1 MDQHTKISRVFLKHN
16 VRQAHLVSYLN
27 KAGIVFSPAS
37 LSRVKRAGLW
47 PKHCDK
53 TRIKQLI
60 ETFLAELGASQSEL
74 DDLWGWYDATEDQP
88 AEPEINPEPEDKDD
102 LEPEM
107 LSGHAKQFFKLRTH
121 PFENEIFSET
131 DVFLIDSYRL
141 VLEEMLSAASAGSMT
156 ALIGECGAGK
166 TIMRRAFIHRVQQD
180 NQEIIVIEPARLD
193 VKKVTA
199 ESLSLSICRALSIP
213 NKHSAEDRDAAIE
226 EALIKSA
233 NNGHLHLIVI
243 EEAHLLTTDVIKLL
257 KRIWELTSGFKRV
270 IGILLIG
277 QTELVKKLSSQDLR
291 EFTWR
296 CSQIEMK
303 PLGLNT
309 AQYIRHKF
317 SCIGVDADSIFTEDA
332 FDSIYEH
339 CKGRVK
345 RGLGLGEGNL
355 DKSYPLRVNHI
366 VVKCLNLAAQ
376 VAEPKV
382 TAQIVEKV

>member
-1 MDQHTKISRVFLKHN
+1 MDMHTNLSRVFLKLN
-16 VRQAHLVSYLN
+16 VRQAHLVTYLN
-27 KAGIVFSPAS
+27 KMGIVFSAS
-37 LSRVKRAGLW
+37 SLTRVKRAGIW
-47 PKHCDK
+47 PKHCNQK
-53 TRIKQLI
+53 LIKQHI
-60 ETFLAELGASQSEL
+60 ENFLTELGASQGQL
-74 DDLWGWYDATEDQP
+74 DDLWGWFDATDIKQTDTQTD
-88 AEPEINPEPEDKDD
+88 NNDD

-107 LSGHAKQFFKLRTH
+107 LSNHAKQFFKLRTH

-166 TIMRRAFIHRVQQD
+166 TIMRRAFIHKVQQD
-180 NQEIIVIEPARLD
+180 NPEIIVIEPARLD
-193 VKKVTA
+193 IKKVTA
-199 ESLSLSICRALSIP
+199 ESLSLAICRSLSIP
-213 NKHSAEDRDAAIE
+213 HKKSAEDRDAAIE

-270 IGILLIG
+270 VGILLIG
-277 QTELVKKLSSQDLR
+277 QTELFKKLSSQDLR

-317 SCIGVDADSIFTEDA
+317 DCVGVDADKIFSEDA
-332 FDSIYEH
+332 FDAIYDH
-339 CKGRVK
+339 CKGKVK
-345 RGLGLGEGNL
+345 RGLGLGESNM
-355 DKSYPLRVNHI
+355 DKSYPLRVNHV

-382 TAQIVEKV
+382 TAQIVERV